1 MLVKLDLF
9 FCSGV
14 YSPDYDN
21 CSNVQYANKQ
31 PRRLGKGDFGTEI
44 PIILGYLTTI

>member
-1 MLVKLDLF
+1 MFLF
-9 FCSGV
+9 FFWSGV

-31 PRRLGKGDFGTEI
+31 PRRLSNDDFLGLAEI
-44 PIILGYLTTI
+44 